1 MAVWRLDL
9 GTFMERVRRRELDG
23 LRGVAAL
30 IVLVA
35 HVSNSV
41 KLWDGFLGY
50 GTGKI
55 GVMIFFCLSGY
66 LMGALYLN
74 RKPDADAVIR
84 YGLHRLS
91 RIAPLYLALVFL
103 SLICGA
109 LLANSIFYNV
119 HDGNLFQHLT
129 FQRATGVM
137 WTIPVEVQ
145 FYACFV
151 ALWFVHSTARWAFLL
166 VCALLLPMLWNAA
179 EDAYRIGSTLLAWA
193 PYFLVG
199 LLVSRL
205 PETAAPSR
213 HADIAWTMA
222 FLGAVVAILVL
233 FPRIALRIGGPDL
246 LEDVH
251 VDPWHNPWSYLAV
264 GLLLAATVRSSLAKK
279 LLGNTPMIYA
289 GAISYSVYLLHM
301 PVILALKRATPLAQ
315 YPEAFLV
322 ATTVLTGLLASAS
335 FYFFEDPVRR
345 RLNKWGDQLS
355 PMRLSARG
363 RKPEAAE

>member
-1 MAVWRLDL
+1 
-9 GTFMERVRRRELDG
+9 MERVRRKELDG

-74 RKPDADAVIR
+74 RKPNGEEVFR

-91 RIAPLYLALVFL
+91 RIAPLYLALVFV

-109 LLANSIFYNV
+109 LFTKSIFYNV
-119 HDGNLFQHLT
+119 HSGNLLQHLT
-129 FQRATGVM
+129 FQRGTGVM

-145 FYACFV
+145 FYACFI
-151 ALWFVHSTARWAFLL
+151 ALWFVHAWARWAFLAL
-166 VCALLLPMLWNAA
+166 CAASMPLLWDAA
-179 EDAYRIGSTLLAWA
+179 GEAHRIGSTLLAWA

-205 PETAAPSR
+205 PENPAPSR
-213 HADIAWTMA
+213 VSNAAWSVTFA
-222 FLGAVVAILVL
+222 GAAASCLVL
-233 FPRIALRIGGPDL
+233 FPQIALEIGGPDL
-246 LEDVH
+246 RDDVH
-251 VDPWHNPWSYLAV
+251 LDPWHNPWSYLVV
-264 GLLLAATVRSSLAKK
+264 GVLLAATVRSSLAKK
-279 LLGNTPMIYA
+279 LLGNAPMIYA

-301 PVILALKRATPLAQ
+301 PVIIALKRATPLAQ
-315 YPEAFLV
+315 QPELFLL
-322 ATTVLTGLLASAS
+322 AATVLTGLVASAS

-345 RLNKWGDQLS
+345 RLNKWGDHLS
-355 PMRLSARG
+355 PMRLGAAA